1 MITSAVKI
9 DAQYE
14 KYDGCQF
21 EGWDAFSAAHT
32 MVNSTHNFELVGD
45 YFYQGGCVWLPLSEL
60 EYGDDGDD
68 DDDDDNNGHYQSWN
82 IQNLGLL
89 KLWNV
94 KTLPGIPW

>member
-1 MITSAVKI
+1 MTMYKYAVKI

-45 YFYQGGCVWLPLSEL
+45 HEFDCDYFYQGGCVWLPLSEL
-60 EYGDDGDD
+60 EYGDD
-68 DDDDDNNGHYQSWN
+68 DDDDDNIMAIIRAGIY
-82 IQNLGLL
+82 
-89 KLWNV
+89 
-94 KTLPGIPW
+94 KTWDC

>member
-1 MITSAVKI
+1 M
-9 DAQYE
+9 
-14 KYDGCQF
+14 
-21 EGWDAFSAAHT
+21 
-32 MVNSTHNFELVGD
+32 
-45 YFYQGGCVWLPLSEL
+45 PLSEL

-94 KTLPGIPW
+94 KTLPGIP